1 MPASKARRMSAPL
14 GGVVCALF
22 ATLAVASAQEGAE
35 VPPSNLGEAGYA
47 ALVQAAVERHIRPVH
62 EQFAATTDLLAT
74 DVAALCT
81 TRDQPSLASARRS
94 FEGAVRGYFALLPVR
109 IGPILEENR
118 QERLAFWPDPR
129 GLGLKQITA
138 VLAARDD
145 AATRPEGLTSKSVA
159 VQGLTA
165 LEYLLYGAGAEALAT
180 RDEAA
185 DFRCAYAVAAAKNVD
200 RMAGEVN
207 AAWAE
212 TGSATRLLTEPGPTN
227 PLFQT
232 HREAAG
238 KIVATI
244 ANGLETAVDSMIG
257 IPFGGAPDKAKP
269 KIAPFWRS
277 GQSLPAVVAALEGA
291 DHLVAILDIKP
302 KLPKA
307 DAWMATGIAFELK
320 KSIET
325 ARTVTLP
332 IGDAVVDPKS
342 RDAMRYVK
350 VAGDDLKRTIGRD
363 LAAALGL
370 AQGFNASDGD

>member
-1 MPASKARRMSAPL
+1 MPVSKARRILAPL
-14 GGVVCALF
+14 AGVAGAVL
-22 ATLAVASAQEGAE
+22 ATVVAASAQEGAE

-47 ALVQAAVERHIRPVH
+47 AFVQAAVERHIRPVH

-74 DVAALCT
+74 DVVALCAARDQAAL
-81 TRDQPSLASARRS
+81 AAARRS
-94 FEGAVRGYFALLPVR
+94 FEGAARGYFALLPVR

-138 VLAARDD
+138 LLAAHDE
-145 AATRPEGLTSKSVA
+145 AATKPEGLTSKSVA

-165 LEYLLYGAGAEALAT
+165 LEYLLYGTGAEALAT
-180 RDEAA
+180 RDAEA
-185 DFRCAYAVAAAKNVD
+185 DFRCAYAAAAARNVD
-200 RMAGEVN
+200 RIAEEVS

-212 TGSATRLLTEPGPTN
+212 DGPATRLLTEPGPAN
-227 PLFQT
+227 PLFQN

-257 IPFGGAPDKAKP
+257 IPFGTAPEKAKP

-291 DHLVAILDIKP
+291 DHLVTILDIKP

-332 IGDAVVDPKS
+332 IGDAVADPKA